1 MDVQPVFNIYKIY
14 HRIRRLMGTV
24 ESFEFE
30 FDKLLW
36 SKIFDE
42 SFELSRTTLF
52 TVWCLSFKVVLF
64 HLSFCKKKKE

>member
-1 MDVQPVFNIYKIY
+1 MDVQLVFNIYKIY

-30 FDKLLW
+30 LDKLLR
-36 SKIFDE
+36 SEILDE

-52 TVWCLSFKVVLF
+52 TVCCLLFKVVLF
-64 HLSFCKKKKE
+64 HLSFC